1 MRKGIKILGKVLSAA
16 VLLLI
21 ILPLLLSLL
30 LDIPAVQ
37 NFVVHKAAR
46 MISQKLETTVS
57 IDRVEIGLFS
67 KIKVYGLY
75 VEDYQ
80 RDTLLYAGRA
90 EAFVTSWRTAGG
102 GLTLSRAEIADGKLY
117 LRETPSGEMNIKQ
130 VVNRLSKKKKKKKN
144 FVLTIRS
151 ARLDGLDLCIDRRQE
166 RERPYGID
174 FSHMHL
180 YGLKALVDDFTI
192 DGTTIHMT
200 VAALTARER
209 SGFVLDN
216 LAGRFYLVNGGLGF
230 QDAHIETARSDIRIP
245 SISLVGDS

>member
-46 MISQKLETTVS
+46 MISRKLETTVS

-80 RDTLLYAGRA
+80 RDTLL
-90 EAFVTSWRTAGG
+90 
-102 GLTLSRAEIADGKLY
+102 
-117 LRETPSGEMNIKQ
+117 
-130 VVNRLSKKKKKKKN
+130 
-144 FVLTIRS
+144 
-151 ARLDGLDLCIDRRQE
+151 
-166 RERPYGID
+166 
-174 FSHMHL
+174 
-180 YGLKALVDDFTI
+180 
-192 DGTTIHMT
+192 
-200 VAALTARER
+200 
-209 SGFVLDN
+209 
-216 LAGRFYLVNGGLGF
+216 
-230 QDAHIETARSDIRIP
+230 
-245 SISLVGDS
+245 